1 MNQILELR
9 YERLF
14 EICEVDVVEQV
25 CPVAKLLLEHGARL
39 VERVAS
45 LRRKTLRRGRDG
57 DSLQER

>member
-25 CPVAKLLLEHGARL
+25 CPVAKLLLERGTRL
-39 VERVAS
+39 VERISSLGRETAVVA
-45 LRRKTLRRGRDG
+45 
-57 DSLQER
+57 